1 MENMKQK
8 SRWVFTISLCCLC
21 IGLIHGQEAVPA
33 TGGSAT
39 GTGGSVTYTVG
50 QPAYGVITGTNGF
63 IIQGVQQPYEISTVT
78 AIEDTEDITLG
89 YSVYPNPT
97 EGIIRL
103 VIKSFNDGD
112 FRFQLYNLTGTV
124 LQDKEVTDEE
134 TEISMENH
142 ASAVYFLRVIRDN
155 REVKVFKIVKR

>member
-1 MENMKQK
+1 MKPK
-8 SRWVFTISLCCLC
+8 IRLLCSLSLLCLFA
-21 IGLIHGQEAVPA
+21 GLVRGQGAIPA
-33 TGGSAT
+33 TGGTAT

-50 QPAYGVITGTNGF
+50 QVANSVVTGTNGF

-78 AIEDTEDITLG
+78 AIEDTDDITLG

-112 FRFQLYNLTGTV
+112 FMFQLYNLNGTV
-124 LQDKEVTDEE
+124 LQEKKVADEE
-134 TEISMENH
+134 TEISMESH
-142 ASAVYFLRVIRDN
+142 TSAVYFLRVIRDN
-155 REVKVFKIVKR
+155 REVKVFKIVKK

>member
-1 MENMKQK
+1 MKQIM
-8 SRWVFTISLCCLC
+8 RGVCSLSVCCLC
-21 IGLIHGQEAVPA
+21 AGTAQGQGTIPA
-33 TGGSAT
+33 TGGNAS

-50 QPAYGVITGTNGF
+50 QIADSVITGTNGF

-78 AIEDTEDITLG
+78 AIEDTDDITLG

-112 FRFQLYNLTGTV
+112 FRFQLYDLNGTV
-124 LQDKEVTDEE
+124 LQDKEVADEE
-134 TEISMENH
+134 TEISMERH
-142 ASAVYFLRVIRDN
+142 TSAVFFLRVIRDN
-155 REVKVFKIVKR
+155 NEVKVFKIVKK

>member
-1 MENMKQK
+1 MK
-8 SRWVFTISLCCLC
+8 RNRRLLCSLF
-21 IGLIHGQEAVPA
+21 IFYALIETVSAQEMVPA

-50 QPAYGVITGTNGF
+50 QIADSVLTGTNGF

-78 AIEDTEDITLG
+78 SIEGTEDITLG

-112 FRFQLYNLTGTV
+112 LRFQLYNLSGIV
-124 LQDKEVTDEE
+124 LQEKKVTDEE

-142 ASAVYFLRVIRDN
+142 KSAVYFLRVIRDN

>member
-1 MENMKQK
+1 MKQIMK
-8 SRWVFTISLCCLC
+8 WLCSLSICCLC
-21 IGLIHGQEAVPA
+21 AGTAQGQGTIPA
-33 TGGSAT
+33 TGGTAT

-50 QPAYGVITGTNGF
+50 QIADSVITGTNGF

-103 VIKSFNDGD
+103 VIKSFNDRD
-112 FRFQLYNLTGTV
+112 FRFQLYNLNGTV

-134 TEISMENH
+134 TEISMESH
-142 ASAVYFLRVIRDN
+142 KSAVYFLRVIRDN
-155 REVKVFKIVKR
+155 NEVKVFKIVKK

>member
-1 MENMKQK
+1 MKQIM
-8 SRWVFTISLCCLC
+8 RWLCSLFVCFLCAGTAQGQGTI
-21 IGLIHGQEAVPA
+21 PA
-33 TGGSAT
+33 TGGNAS

-50 QPAYGVITGTNGF
+50 QIADSVITGTTGF

-78 AIEDTEDITLG
+78 AIEDTDDITLG

-112 FRFQLYNLTGTV
+112 FRFQLYNLNGTV
-124 LQDKEVTDEE
+124 LQEKEVTDEE
-134 TEISMENH
+134 TEISMESH
-142 ASAVYFLRVIRDN
+142 TSAVYFLRVIRDDN
-155 REVKVFKIVKR
+155 EVKVFKIVKK